1 MEGVDSHGR
10 FYLLERPSPQAVQDK
25 LWMLLLSAE
34 KSRDEMRDQLRH
46 KVETLVR
53 REAGLL
59 EWQNALDTRERKID
73 SGEEGLTNLMRE
85 LRVKDTVIVDKD
97 IEIRRIRKE
106 LEDSVRQAREDVRRE
121 IEVGCYVW
129 CYLLLC
135 LFRM

>member
-1 MEGVDSHGR
+1 MEGVDSNGR
-10 FYLLERPSPQAVQDK
+10 FYLLERPNPQDVQDK

-46 KVETLVR
+46 KVEMLVR
-53 REAGLL
+53 KEAGLL

-121 IEVGCYVW
+121 IEVGLW
-129 CYLLLC
+129 CVV
-135 LFRM
+135 LFPTVFV

>member
-1 MEGVDSHGR
+1 MEGVDSSGR
-10 FYLLERPSPQAVQDK
+10 FYLLERPNPQDVQDK

-46 KVETLVR
+46 KVEMLVR

-73 SGEEGLTNLMRE
+73 SGEEGLTNLMHE
-85 LRVKDTVIVDKD
+85 LHVKDLVIVDKD

-121 IEVGCYVW
+121 IEVGVW
-129 CYLLLC
+129 CVV
-135 LFRM
+135 LFPTVFV

>member
-1 MEGVDSHGR
+1 MDSNGR
-10 FYLLERPSPQAVQDK
+10 FYLLERPNPQDVQDK

-46 KVETLVR
+46 KVEMLVR

-73 SGEEGLTNLMRE
+73 SGEEGLTNLMHE
-85 LRVKDTVIVDKD
+85 FRVKDTVIVDKD

-106 LEDSVRQAREDVRRE
+106 LEDSVRHAREDVHRE

-129 CYLLLC
+129 CYFLLC

>member
-1 MEGVDSHGR
+1 MEGVDSNGR
-10 FYLLERPSPQAVQDK
+10 FYLLEGPSPQAVQDK

-59 EWQNALDTRERKID
+59 EWQNALDTRERKIY
-73 SGEEGLTNLMRE
+73 SGEEGLTNLLRE

-121 IEVGCYVW
+121 IEVGLW
-129 CYLLLC
+129 CIV
-135 LFRM
+135 LFPTVFV

>member
-10 FYLLERPSPQAVQDK
+10 FYLLEHPSPHAVQDK
-25 LWMLLLSAE
+25 LWMLLFSAE
-34 KSRDEMRDQLRH
+34 KSRDEMRDQLKY

-59 EWQNALDTRERKID
+59 EWQNTLSTRERKID
-73 SGEEGLTNLMRE
+73 SGEESLCSMMRE
-85 LRVKDTVIVDKD
+85 LCVKDTLLVDKD
-97 IEIRRIRKE
+97 IEIRRVKKD
-106 LEDSVRQAREDVRRE
+106 LEDSVRQAREDVHTE

-129 CYLLLC
+129 CCFLLC

>member
-1 MEGVDSHGR
+1 MEGVDSNGR
-10 FYLLERPSPQAVQDK
+10 FYLLEHPSPQAVQDK

-73 SGEEGLTNLMRE
+73 SGEEGLSNLMRE
-85 LRVKDTVIVDKD
+85 LRVKDTLLVDKD
-97 IEIRRIRKE
+97 IEIRRVRKE

-121 IEVGCYVW
+121 IELGC
-129 CYLLLC
+129 
-135 LFRM
+135 

>member
-1 MEGVDSHGR
+1 MEGVDSNGR
-10 FYLLERPSPQAVQDK
+10 FYLLERPNPQDVQDK

-73 SGEEGLTNLMRE
+73 SGEEDLSNLIRE
-85 LRVKDTVIVDKD
+85 LRVKDTLIVDKD

-121 IEVGCYVW
+121 IEVGLW
-129 CYLLLC
+129 CVV
-135 LFRM
+135 LFPTVFV

>member
-1 MEGVDSHGR
+1 MEGVDSNSR

-59 EWQNALDTRERKID
+59 EWQNALDTRERKIY
-73 SGEEGLTNLMRE
+73 SGEEGLTNLLRE

-121 IEVGCYVW
+121 IEVGLW
-129 CYLLLC
+129 CIV
-135 LFRM
+135 LFPTVFV

>member
-10 FYLLERPSPQAVQDK
+10 FYLLDHPSPQAVQDK
-25 LWMLLLSAE
+25 LWMLLLPAE
-34 KSRDEMRDQLRH
+34 KSRDEMRDQLKY

-73 SGEEGLTNLMRE
+73 SGEESLCNLMRE

-97 IEIRRIRKE
+97 VENRRIRKE

-121 IEVGCYVW
+121 IEVGLWYVV
-129 CYLLLC
+129 
-135 LFRM
+135 LFPIVFV

>member
-1 MEGVDSHGR
+1 
-10 FYLLERPSPQAVQDK
+10 
-25 LWMLLLSAE
+25 
-34 KSRDEMRDQLRH
+34 MRDQLRH

-73 SGEEGLTNLMRE
+73 SGEEGLSKLMRE
-85 LRVKDTVIVDKD
+85 LPVKDTLLVDKD
-97 IEIRRIRKE
+97 IEITRVRKE

-129 CYLLLC
+129 CYFLLC